1 MSGSRAI
8 QGLVAAALSGCLT
21 IVAMAALP
29 GCGGNPEFDQAVAHT
44 PESLVE
50 EFMIR
55 YKNLP
60 GQANAK
66 QRERALKAAE
76 AQAKLPEV
84 DAGLKASRKGAE
96 AKRQMLA
103 ETQTLDNI
111 LDALDRRL
119 GSVKGLS
126 RREAV
131 AKAAELL
138 QKEPDLREEDRKVIV
153 ERLSK

>member
-8 QGLVAAALSGCLT
+8 QGLLAAALSGCLT
-21 IVAMAALP
+21 IVALTTLP
-29 GCGGNPEFDQAVAHT
+29 GCGENAEFDQAVAHT
-44 PESLVE
+44 PESLVQ

-60 GQANAK
+60 DQANAK

-96 AKRQMLA
+96 TKRQMLA

-119 GSVKGLS
+119 GSVEGLS
-126 RREAV
+126 RREAA
-131 AKAAELL
+131 AKAADLI
-138 QKEPDLREEDRKVIV
+138 QNEPGIRDEDRKIIID
-153 ERLSK
+153 RLSK